1 MTNVLSELHLTG
13 WHFGKYFDNDLPLA
27 FLIIKFHSQGK
38 LGDTPLKLPFSERGN
53 PKMVMKKLLDAG
65 ADIEPKLHMSAL
77 EKRLAKL
84 DVDNG
89 LYLHKVGHCDDI
101 YVVPSKVYGKMDR
114 AVIVDSTI
122 AAICNREIGTNGS
135 RRAWNKLV
143 AKPAE
148 GSSYAMLGIAA
159 GLCAPI
165 YGAIISDEGVVFN
178 LAGKSGLGKTT
189 VAKIAKSVSGP
200 SMKLFSWNTT
210 NRGLTEALA
219 AASDT
224 LFVIDDWEKLD
235 LTTSWSRMLRN
246 TTHLITGGNSK
257 SYAEMVKEKLP
268 DLAWSCPVLTSGPC
282 TVERRALDDQYIR
295 TDGDRRRMI
304 DIPIEPNGG
313 KGIWDNLQG
322 DEDTGD
328 LSDAIR
334 LAAKKNHGYL
344 FEQWIELMMA
354 DKDRF
359 IDEIER
365 LFDAYAKDNKLH
377 GDTGFEQTVT
387 KKFAIVY
394 AAGMQA
400 IRSKLLPWDPRNF
413 QRAIVKLHR
422 LSRCAITT
430 DKQAVRSSF
439 IAVNEITSDEKIFP
453 YVKKSTEA
461 SFKNAEQITGF
472 IIDRKSLRHLYITL
486 PTLEKIVGGKRNADL
501 FQKKLKEVGAH
512 TEGPKRRACVQ
523 MPVTVRGKACRP
535 RFLKVELDAF
545 DGEFELQRGQAEPS

>member
-1 MTNVLSELHLTG
+1 MTNVLSELHLNG

-27 FLIIKFHSQGK
+27 FLIIKFNS
-38 LGDTPLKLPFSERGN
+38 LGEPADTPLKLPFSERGS
-53 PKMVMKKLLDAG
+53 PKTVMKKLLDAG
-65 ADIEPKLHMSAL
+65 ADIEPKLHMPAL
-77 EKRLAKL
+77 EKRLAEL
-84 DVDNG
+84 DVENG
-89 LYLHKVGHCDDI
+89 LYLHKVGHCDDLF
-101 YVVPSKVYGKMDR
+101 VVPPKVYGTMVR
-114 AVIVDSTI
+114 AVIVDSRI
-122 AAICNREIGTNGS
+122 AAICNREFGTKGS
-135 RRAWNKLV
+135 RQAWNKLV

-148 GSSYAMLGIAA
+148 GSSYAMLGIAT
-159 GLCAPI
+159 GLSAPI

-189 VAKIAKSVSGP
+189 VAMIAKSVSGQ
-200 SMKLFSWNTT
+200 STKLFSWNTT

-268 DLAWSCPVLTSGPC
+268 DLSWSCPVLTSGPC
-282 TVERRALDDQYIR
+282 TVEKRALEDKYVR
-295 TDGDRRRMI
+295 TNGDRRRMI

-334 LAAKKNHGYL
+334 LAAKKNYGHL

-354 DKDRF
+354 DKEVF
-359 IDEIER
+359 IDQIEDI
-365 LFDAYAKDNKLH
+365 FDAYVKDNKLH

-400 IRSKLLPWDPRNF
+400 IRSKLLPWDPSNF
-413 QRAIVKLHR
+413 QRAIVKLHHLAR
-422 LSRCAITT
+422 GAITT
-430 DKQAVRSSF
+430 DEQAVRSAF
-439 IAVNEITSDEKIFP
+439 IAVNDITSDEKMFP

-461 SFKNAEQITGF
+461 RFKDAERITGF
-472 IIDRKSLRHLYITL
+472 IIDHKSARHLYITL
-486 PTLEKIVGGKRNADL
+486 PTLEKIVGGKRSADL
-501 FQKKLKEVGAH
+501 FQNKLKEVGAH
-512 TEGPKRRACVQ
+512 VAGPKRKACVQ
-523 MPVTVRGKACRP
+523 MPVTVAGRPFRP
-535 RFLKVELDAF
+535 RLLKIELDAF
-545 DGEFELQRGQAEPS
+545 DAEVDMQGGCTEP